1 MALSKE
7 LLDKKLE
14 EVAKHYMTAKKHL
27 LFSETYFQKIS
38 LGVINEFR
46 NSYDHLMRGIV
57 EQKEEEFNKS
67 ISHLRRAAYDACEL
81 ISLDATRSIH
91 EKISK
96 YNTTI
101 ITEVLPEYYS
111 DIYPRLISIQKEI
124 SIEREKNDNLFS
136 DGEHLAKY
144 TMLYDQLINIDKKI
158 SRAIIGMEEYKKQL
172 HQEKKR
178 ENRKNILINIVVG
191 IVVGIVA
198 ALSTALIIALF

>member
-1 MALSKE
+1 MTLSKE

-46 NSYDHLMRGIV
+46 NSYDHLIRGIV
-57 EQKEEEFNKS
+57 EKREEEFDKS

-81 ISLDATRSIH
+81 ISLDATRAIH

-101 ITEVLPEYYS
+101 ITKVLPEYYS
-111 DIYPRLISIQKEI
+111 DIYPRLSSIQKEI
-124 SIEREKNDNLFS
+124 SIEREKNDNLFK

-144 TMLYDQLINIDKKI
+144 TNLYDQLINIDKKI

-172 HQEKKR
+172 NQEKKQ

-191 IVVGIVA
+191 IIA
-198 ALSTALIIALF
+198 ALITALIIAFI